1 MHTVLIYHA
10 HINTRKTKKNRK
22 KKTQNIVE
30 LESYKKTNEK
40 PTSPSS
46 FISNICQKVDN
57 KLKNIISHRIISRYV
72 VHKTTDSNNRCLLAA
87 ENI

>member
-1 MHTVLIYHA
+1 MHTLTHA
-10 HINTRKTKKNRK
+10 KQKKIERKNAKHSRTR
-22 KKTQNIVE
+22 IVQ
-30 LESYKKTNEK
+30 KTNEK